1 PKWSN
6 GLHECGVNKC
16 TCCITCCLP
25 CITHGQIAEVLD
37 ERKSSCCRQG
47 CLHFLLMGFH
57 CHWVLSCRIY
67 RRKLRAKFGLPAE
80 PCGDCCVHFCCESC
94 AHAELKNR
102 GMDPSIGF

>member
-1 PKWSN
+1 M
-6 GLHECGVNKC
+6 
-16 TCCITCCLP
+16 
-25 CITHGQIAEVLD
+25 A
-37 ERKSSCCRQG
+37 KSLRFWMKGKVVTCCRQG
-47 CLHFLLMGFH
+47 CLYLLLMGFH

-102 GMDPSIGF
+102 GLDPSIGFTLTQLSP